1 MLRDGFNEAAAEF
14 DLPLEMRGEGAV
26 SGVIVTPG
34 TSEDAGSLLPKLGRA
49 LFARGI
55 ASNLGKVYV
64 SLAHTDDDLAETV
77 RAISAR
83 SMR

>member
-1 MLRDGFNEAAAEF
+1 MRRRQEF

-26 SGVIVTPG
+26 SGVILTPDAQD
-34 TSEDAGSLLPKLGRA
+34 DAGALLPKLGRA

-64 SLAHTDDDLAETV
+64 SLAHTDDDLTETIRGYV
-77 RAISAR
+77 GALDEVKRG
-83 SMR
+83 